1 MDNERFPSGV
11 DKARD
16 QVDAAEAPDG
26 NDPLRP
32 LVVID
37 LDDLREDMRDPAW
50 QDFLQR
56 ATAYRRRLRELGNLH

>member
-1 MDNERFPSGV
+1 MDDERFPSGA
-11 DKARD
+11 DQARD
-16 QVDAAEAPDG
+16 QVDAADAPG
-26 NDPLRP
+26 SDPLRP

-56 ATAYRRRLRELGNLH
+56 ATAYRRRLRKLGNLH